1 VFRLFLYFLALF
13 CLAQS
18 ANIVRLVQAPIEILG
33 FWRLLVSALILLPL
47 AIFKGNLMAGYR
59 HNPRLFFYSLL
70 SGFFFFLHLW
80 TFFYSAHHTSI
91 AHCMI
96 IYSVNPLFTAVGAW
110 LFFREAVSWRLLA
123 AYVLA
128 FLGIYQLMGSQ
139 FSLLSIQGGGSGDWS
154 ALASAVFFV
163 GYLLFGKKIRQSV
176 ANTSYSVVIYLTA
189 SLFFGATALLQNYQF
204 TDYPT
209 TTWLAIGASILLPT
223 LLGHALFTYLMK
235 FMNIN
240 LMTCGKLIEPAISS
254 ITAYFLFAES
264 LNDNTVV
271 AFFLM
276 STAIIILFYPVIR
289 QSLLDR

>member
-1 VFRLFLYFLALF
+1 MSFRLLLYFLALF

-18 ANIVRLVQAPIEILG
+18 ANIVRLVHAPIEILG
-33 FWRLLVSALILLPL
+33 FWRLLVSGLILMPMALS
-47 AIFKGNLMAGYR
+47 KGNLFSGYR
-59 HNPRLFFYSLL
+59 QNPRLFFYSIF
-70 SGFFFFLHLW
+70 SGFFFYLHLW

-96 IYSVNPLFTAVGAW
+96 IYSVNPLFAALGAW
-110 LFFREAVSWRLLA
+110 ILFKEEISWRLLF

-139 FSLLSIQGGGSGDWS
+139 FSLANIGENASGDWA

-163 GYLLFGKKIRQSV
+163 GYLLSGKKIRQNI
-176 ANTSYSVVIYLTA
+176 ANTSYSMVIYFTA
-189 SLFFGATALLQNYQF
+189 SLFFALTAWLQSYQF

-254 ITAYFLFAES
+254 ITAYFLFAEH
-264 LNDNTVV
+264 LHDNTVL

-276 STAIIILFYPVIR
+276 SGAVVVLFYPVIR
-289 QSLLDR
+289 KSF